1 MDRRGQ
7 CQSEGLLTAATA
19 LSIALSQGKTAEEL
33 FIHRNSLQ
41 YRLNKIQELVDFEL
55 DDYME
60 YLDVVNCILIKRLM
74 FS

>member
-33 FIHRNSLQ
+33 AVLGAFFTVLGDSLSMLAI
-41 YRLNKIQELVDFEL
+41 RAPSEEDCKIGTA
-55 DDYME
+55 
-60 YLDVVNCILIKRLM
+60 
-74 FS
+74 

>member
-1 MDRRGQ
+1 MNGF
-7 CQSEGLLTAATA
+7 SV
-19 LSIALSQGKTAEEL
+19 GKTAQEL
-33 FIHRNSLQ
+33 LSTEIPCQ